1 LDIEPYSPEAHLI
14 QGDLYQAQNQFIEA
28 IASYTQGLQFQPEQ
42 PEQPSNTIVSTTCM
56 KLGDALYTVNRPLEA
71 ISQYERAIAIEPT
84 SVKAH
89 WMLGRILEGQGWIEL
104 ALQHYREA
112 MTLDP
117 TFFTPDSHINVGRLL
132 QERNFYAEA
141 ANFFNA
147 ALRLQ
152 PDYAPAYQALGN
164 LLIAQGDV
172 EAVAK
177 LYAEA
182 EIVDLD
188 LITAKQYNDLGVACI
203 RHNKLDEAIAH
214 FQTAIQIQ
222 PDYADAHCNLGNTF
236 LQQQNLRDAVICF
249 QEALSIDP
257 NFEEVYYNL
266 GTSLAKLDRL
276 DEAITFLHAAIS
288 IRPNFA
294 DAHYNLAS
302 ALVKLN
308 QKDLATLAYK
318 RAIALRPD
326 YTQPQWDLGL

>member
-1 LDIEPYSPEAHLI
+1 LDIEPHAPEAYLI

-28 IASYTQGLQFQPEQ
+28 IASYTRGLQLQPKQ
-42 PEQPSNTIVSTTCM
+42 PDDTIISTTCI
-56 KLGDALYTVNRPLEA
+56 KLGDTLFTVNRPLEA
-71 ISQYERAIAIEPT
+71 ISQYERAIAIAP

-89 WMLGRILEGQGWIEL
+89 WMLGRILEGQGWVEL

-112 MTLDP
+112 MTIDP
-117 TFFTPDSHINVGRLL
+117 AFFTPDSHINVGRLFH
-132 QERNFYAEA
+132 ERNFCAEA

-172 EAVAK
+172 AAAAK

-203 RHNKLDEAIAH
+203 RHNKLDEAIGH

-236 LQQQNLRDAVICF
+236 LQQQNLREAVICF

-288 IRPNFA
+288 ISPNFA